1 MRRRDRFV
9 LPGWAPWLALLP
21 IAFLLIGDQLNTNL
35 GWHENI
41 ADVAATAPPARM
53 EAIGRTRMLAAMLPF
68 MLASTLITFYFAYE
82 FARLMGSRMRRQISI
97 VIGLF
102 GASSLFFL
110 AYQLGEDSP
119 ADGSILGRGFLD
131 AAFARVPAN
140 SPVIDWLVWAF
151 DERVPMVA
159 TLHLL
164 VLLFTLF
171 LVFGAGAA
179 IAGTI
184 SCVARPIRRASPTP
198 GRSLAFRR
206 RCADQQKTRLDRY
219 LYASAFLLVT
229 GLFFMDAAFRWAG
242 PFAADR
248 NLFMEHVDAL
258 MLSNGIYYSVV
269 LASYYLPAAALAGR
283 FSAATA
289 EPPDA
294 AGSES
299 GDSPNLAERMSP
311 SRLLKSM
318 LALLAPAI
326 AGILTQ
332 VIEGAGL

>member
-21 IAFLLIGDQLNTNL
+21 IAFLFIGDQLNTNF
-35 GWHENI
+35 GWREDI

-53 EAIGRTRMLAAMLPF
+53 EAIGRTRMLAAILPF
-68 MLASTLITFYFAYE
+68 MLASTLITFYFAYD
-82 FARLMGSRMRRQISI
+82 FARLMGSRMRRQLSI
-97 VIGLF
+97 VIGMF
-102 GASSLFFL
+102 AASALFFL
-110 AYQLGEDSP
+110 AYQLGEGSP
-119 ADGSILGRGFLD
+119 ADGNVLGRGFLD
-131 AAFARVPAN
+131 AAFAGVPAN
-140 SPVIDWLVWAF
+140 SSVIEWTVRAF
-151 DERVPMVA
+151 GERVPMVA
-159 TLHLL
+159 ALHLL

-171 LVFGAGAA
+171 LIFGAGAA

-184 SCVARPIRRASPTP
+184 SCVARPVRRPSRSP

-206 RCADQQKTRLDRY
+206 RCAEQQRTRLDRY

-229 GLFFMDAAFRWAG
+229 GLFFMDAAFRWAA

-269 LASYYLPAAALAGR
+269 LASYYLPAAALTGR
-283 FSAATA
+283 FSAAA
-289 EPPDA
+289 EPPDS
-294 AGSES
+294 AGN
-299 GDSPNLAERMSP
+299 DSTDPPGLADRLSP
-311 SRLLKSM
+311 SRLLKAI